1 MRIVAIGLGGAGC
14 RIADSLYVTDRRSSR
29 VACIDALAV
38 DVDEPTLEHLTGIPN
53 NLRIFFPAFDPGN
66 ASASVD
72 SDATATIDI
81 GEIVSRVHNFESGE
95 TDAILICCGLG
106 GSMADIAPHVIAGLR
121 ASIVEPIFG
130 LVTLPCLAEGEKKSG
145 KAADDI
151 DILSPLLDGMILFDN
166 ETWYKKI
173 RAGKAKMVK
182 KERGF
187 AGMLGF
193 GKKEPEISPE
203 LATYMLLNEAIV
215 RRISLI
221 LKAGEFR
228 ADGGIDLAEVVLD
241 SGEVLNTM
249 KGMGFITIG
258 YAVERLPSNPLSFLD
273 QLKPAGV
280 FNEEDKKR
288 ASRIVELAKQAIYHE
303 ISTPCDMTSAHKAL
317 VLVAGPS
324 HELSMK
330 GFMTVRKWIDRSIQ
344 GLETR
349 SGDYPVMNT
358 KNVAIIVMLTGLEN
372 IPRITELREI
382 RSQAHA
388 PPRRE
393 SLRQQV
399 AGNARDDMIVLPV
412 KMQREQE
419 PARPSARDVV
429 RSQEPLPSPEEQLPR
444 ASMRKEPAVV
454 ETVPQPPERSRSH
467 ARILPDQAL
476 PTKQH
481 ALEEGHLPAGG
492 KTAHAR
498 TADADTAGVNV
509 PLQHRRIVTH
519 STEVQG
525 QHISAAGPRTHHE
538 AHGENRV
545 STVKSPTDNQA
556 QEAARRR
563 IEHELQRQRMMV
575 LSGGKPKAGEDLSSS
590 PHVSHQVIRR
600 KQESLPDSPSH
611 QHQVEREPAQDTL
624 PLQEKRTVIVKKRSP
639 ALTTVPDQV
648 QNRRLPDILPE
659 EQSRKST
666 MSQEDTPVPVHS
678 TAPEPDGRSVAVKET
693 LFRARDEIFSGKTV
707 RGVAAPTTRDQ
718 SLLHTSLTKKSHVKP
733 PLEEVPADNETGNR
747 SAVTAKQDKKTG
759 NPEDIS
765 WI

>member
-14 RIADSLYVTDRRSSR
+14 RIVDSLFLTDRRSSR

-38 DVDEPTLEHLTGIPN
+38 DVDEPTLQNLTAIPHAA
-53 NLRIFFPAFDPGN
+53 RVFFPTFDPGN
-66 ASASVD
+66 TAASVA

-95 TDAILICCGLG
+95 TDAIVICCGLG
-106 GSMADIAPHVIAGLR
+106 GSMAGIAPNVIAGLR

-151 DILSPLLDGMILFDN
+151 DILSPILDGMILFDN

-173 RAGKAKMVK
+173 RAGKARMVK

-187 AGMLGF
+187 AGILGF

-203 LATYMLLNEAIV
+203 LATYNLLNEAIV

-258 YAVERLPSNPLSFLD
+258 YAVERLPANPLAFLD
-273 QLKPAGV
+273 QLKPAGA
-280 FNEEDKKR
+280 FNEEDKKK

-330 GFMTVRKWIDRSIQ
+330 GFMTVRKWIDRSIR

-358 KNVAIIVMLTGLEN
+358 KNVAIIVMLSGLEN
-372 IPRITELREI
+372 IPRITELRQI
-382 RSQAHA
+382 RSQAHGLS
-388 PPRRE
+388 PRE
-393 SLRQQV
+393 AMQQRV
-399 AGNARDDMIVLPV
+399 AGGLRDDMIVLPMKV
-412 KMQREQE
+412 EKEEETERY
-419 PARPSARDVV
+419 AARDVI
-429 RSQEPLPSPEEQLPR
+429 RSQEPLP
-444 ASMRKEPAVV
+444 
-454 ETVPQPPERSRSH
+454 PPEVHISRAAPGNEPPATQTPPLPAGRSH
-467 ARILPDQAL
+467 AQAL
-476 PTKQH
+476 PEQVPPVKPRAAEGVQAPAAGH
-481 ALEEGHLPAGG
+481 AY
-492 KTAHAR
+492 HA
-498 TADADTAGVNV
+498 ADTVKGSN
-509 PLQHRRIVTH
+509 PPQHRRIVTH
-519 STEVQG
+519 TTEVTG
-525 QHISAAGPRTHHE
+525 QRMADASTHASREGH
-538 AHGENRV
+538 RQKIV
-545 STVKSPTDNQA
+545 TPVKSPTDNQA

-563 IEHELQRQRMMV
+563 IEHELQRQRMMA
-575 LSGGKPKAGEDLSSS
+575 LPGNRPKPGEDHAS
-590 PHVSHQVIRR
+590 PPRQVTHQIIRQ
-600 KQESLPDSPSH
+600 KQENKPDRPVH
-611 QHQVEREPAQDTL
+611 QHPVVQEPPEDIL
-624 PLQEKRTVIVKKRSP
+624 PAPEKRTVIIKKRSP
-639 ALTTVPDQV
+639 AREAAPDKPA
-648 QNRRLPDILPE
+648 PDTLPE
-659 EQSRKST
+659 ELPRT
-666 MSQEDTPVPVHS
+666 NTLRPHEDTPLPVNS
-678 TAPEPDGRSVAVKET
+678 PAPEPEERPVEVKDT
-693 LFRARDEIFSGKTV
+693 VFRAKDEIFSGKTV
-707 RGVAAPTTRDQ
+707 RGSPIPTTRDQ
-718 SLLHTSLTKKSHVKP
+718 SLLHTNLTKKAHVRP
-733 PLEEVPADNETGNR
+733 QDPGDAPADKNTSPRSDGNVR
-747 SAVTAKQDKKTG
+747 QDKKIRKHD
-759 NPEDIS
+759 DIS

>member
-14 RIADSLYVTDRRSSR
+14 RIVDSLYVTDRRSSR
-29 VACIDALAV
+29 VACIEALAV
-38 DVDEPTLEHLTGIPN
+38 DVDEPTLQNLTGIPHAS
-53 NLRIFFPAFDPGN
+53 RIFFPTFDPGN
-66 ASASVD
+66 AAASVA

-95 TDAILICCGLG
+95 TDAIIICCGLG

-151 DILSPLLDGMILFDN
+151 DILSPLLDGLILFDN

-173 RAGKAKMVK
+173 RAGHAKLVK

-187 AGMLGF
+187 AEMLGF

-203 LATYMLLNEAIV
+203 LATYNLLNEAIV

-258 YAVERLPSNPLSFLD
+258 YAVERLPSNPLAFLD

-330 GFMTVRKWIDRSIQ
+330 GFMTVRKWIDRSIR
-344 GLETR
+344 GIETR

-358 KNVAIIVMLTGLEN
+358 KNVAIIVMLSGLEN

-382 RSQAHA
+382 RSQAHL
-388 PPRRE
+388 PPQRE
-393 SLRQQV
+393 SLQQRV
-399 AGNARDDMIVLPV
+399 AGKLRDDMIVLPM
-412 KMQREQE
+412 KMEKEQDT
-419 PARPSARDVV
+419 ARPKARDVV
-429 RSQEPLPSPEEQLPR
+429 RSQEPLPPPEVHAPRAAPGDETPVAETLPR
-444 ASMRKEPAVV
+444 SAG
-454 ETVPQPPERSRSH
+454 RSH
-467 ARILPDQAL
+467 AQAL
-476 PTKQH
+476 TDQVPPVKPRAVGGAHT
-481 ALEEGHLPAGG
+481 PAGG
-492 KTAHAR
+492 QTYHAGKEDIAR
-498 TADADTAGVNV
+498 EIT
-509 PLQHRRIVTH
+509 PPQHRHVVTH
-519 STEVQG
+519 TGEGPG
-525 QHISAAGPRTHHE
+525 QHRVTASPHVSRE
-538 AHGENRV
+538 VHGQNNA
-545 STVKSPTDNQA
+545 SPAKSPTDTQA

-563 IEHELQRQRMMV
+563 IELELQRQRMMAF
-575 LSGGKPKAGEDLSSS
+575 SGSRPKPGDDLSQ
-590 PHVSHQVIRR
+590 PHQVHHQLVRQ
-600 KQESLPDSPSH
+600 KQESIPDKASH
-611 QHQVEREPAQDTL
+611 QHPVVREPSQDI
-624 PLQEKRTVIVKKRSP
+624 PLTPETRTIIVKKRSP
-639 ALTTVPDQV
+639 AREVVLV
-648 QNRRLPDILPE
+648 QAHRLPDAQPDELPQENTPPSPEYPTTPVYSAGPEPE
-659 EQSRKST
+659 ER
-666 MSQEDTPVPVHS
+666 PV
-678 TAPEPDGRSVAVKET
+678 TVKDPA
-693 LFRARDEIFSGKTV
+693 FRAKDGIFSGKTV
-707 RGVAAPTTRDQ
+707 RGSPIPSSRDQ
-718 SLLHTSLTKKSHVKP
+718 SLIHTNLTKKSHVTP
-733 PLEEVPADNETGNR
+733 DPDDAPTDNATGTG
-747 SAVTAKQDKKTG
+747 SAEAVKQDKKTRKHD
-759 NPEDIS
+759 DIS